1 MRTMRRG
8 RSAAVAVLATT
19 SVAVSGLVVAPQTAL
34 AAPSSAV
41 ASVLAAEAGSQWS
54 SEDVTVRVDEDGVAR
69 FSMPEALYRS
79 KQRVVLYV
87 DGKYQGETYDS
98 HQYYLGAST
107 VDGVTTLS
115 RGGMQPGQ
123 VVEVGLV
130 AGSPGYSASYSTAD
144 IVASTV
150 AWGQVTNLRVVNG
163 TTVEFT
169 IPEKLFRASKRVLL
183 WVDGKYATEAYAGRT
198 PYASHSVHDGLVT
211 VRRGMSSAPVDTLE
225 VGLVPGSPGSR
236 YDRADVVTLGVLALP
251 GRGTD
256 VTVQEQ
262 YSQVTVITR
271 GNAEADRRRENRA
284 YRHSV
289 LEPTGR
295 FVRAGE
301 EVTVTR
307 PEGAPAM
314 EVKIGQYGPHQGVND
329 AKSLGFSTTSL
340 KGTQYTV
347 KAPIDGLVF
356 LVNQG
361 DSTVRAGVTG
371 GVAVPVYTLGQ
382 STEAGFQQDVATFDK
397 SPFAIVQG
405 ERVLVPFQRR
415 LLEPNVTSV
424 TAERVRYWDDVV
436 NRTDAVYG
444 LSTKA
449 TGLDHKS
456 AARVFISNQDSGGGY
471 AFAGH
476 DRIGFQVNTGA
487 GKKLLTGSYDSQWG
501 LWHEVGHTYQV
512 PQKFGGLGEVT
523 CNISALAIQAGHGWD
538 SNLDTP
544 GKQGSIATFLAL
556 PDSERNYDSADVW
569 VKLAMFDGLTQ
580 QFGEGYYP
588 KLHRTFRQD
597 AAAGTISLPDNEARK
612 QYFMVT
618 AGQVAQ
624 HDLTSYFQK
633 WGLQPDAATQTALAK
648 YPS

>member
-41 ASVLAAEAGSQWS
+41 ASVLAAEAGSEWS
-54 SEDVTVRVDEDGVAR
+54 SADVTVRVDEDGVAR
-69 FSMPEALYRS
+69 FSMPEELYRS
-79 KQRVVLYV
+79 EQRVVLYV
-87 DGKYQGETYDS
+87 DGKYQGETYDG

-107 VDGVTTLS
+107 SNGVTTLS

-123 VVEVGLV
+123 VVEVGLI
-130 AGSPGYSASYSTAD
+130 AGSPGYSTSHDSAN
-144 IVASTV
+144 ILASTV

-169 IPEKLFRASKRVLL
+169 IPEELFRASKRVMLR
-183 WVDGKYATEAYAGRT
+183 VDDEYAAESYAGRT
-198 PYASHSVHDGLVT
+198 PYASSSVHDGLVT
-211 VRRGMSSAPVDTLE
+211 VRRGMPSAPVDTLE
-225 VGLVPGSPGSR
+225 VGLVPGGPGSR
-236 YDRADVVTLGVLALP
+236 YDRADVVALGVLALP

-256 VTVQEQ
+256 LTVQEQ
-262 YSQVTVITR
+262 YSQVDLVSR
-271 GNAEADRRRENRA
+271 GNAEADRLRENRA
-284 YRHSV
+284 MRHSV

-295 FVRAGE
+295 FVRAGDE
-301 EVTVTR
+301 ITVTR

-314 EVKIGQYGPHQGVND
+314 EVKIGQYGGHQGVND
-329 AKSLGFSTTSL
+329 GKSLSFSTTSL
-340 KGTQYTV
+340 KGTMQTV

-361 DSTVRAGVTG
+361 DTTVRAGVTG

-449 TGLDHKS
+449 TGVHHKS
-456 AARVFISNQDSGGGY
+456 AARIFISNQDSGGGY
-471 AFAGH
+471 AFATH
-476 DRIGFQVNTGA
+476 DRIGFQVNSGA
-487 GKKLLTGSYDSQWG
+487 GKKLLTGAYSDQWG
-501 LWHEVGHTYQV
+501 LWHEVGHTYQF
-512 PQKFGGLGEVT
+512 PQRFGGLGEVT
-523 CNISALAIQAGHGWD
+523 CNISALAIQAGNGWTSRLESS
-538 SNLDTP
+538 SN
-544 GKQGSIATFLAL
+544 KNAVATFLAL
-556 PDSERNYDSADVW
+556 PDNERNYHSANAW

-580 QFGEGYYP
+580 QYGEDFYP
-588 KLHRTFRQD
+588 QLHRTIREA
-597 AAAGTISLPDNEARK
+597 AAAGTISIPDDEARE

-624 HDLTSYFQK
+624 RNLTSYFQK
-633 WGLQPDAATQTALAK
+633 WGLQPDAATKAVLAT
-648 YPS
+648 YPN